1 MEEWLQIIFKFLI
14 SFMVPLL
21 RDGLSRTCN
30 VTGYILSQH
39 NQGTFTPPV
48 IPSPPPPIPLG
59 KRNKTL
65 ITHINRFNVSDQVS
79 LDWTAWPT
87 EFLLHLFLYSGL
99 IVLDWIENRFS
110 LFYMWQWKTNSKCI
124 DRQAAWKLR
133 RKSNL
138 HQFVNSNINCLM
150 LK

>member
-1 MEEWLQIIFKFLI
+1 MVIISIEMEEWLQIIFKFLI

-59 KRNKTL
+59 KRNKTDNTYQQ
-65 ITHINRFNVSDQVS
+65 IQCFRS
-79 LDWTAWPT
+79 
-87 EFLLHLFLYSGL
+87 
-99 IVLDWIENRFS
+99 S
-110 LFYMWQWKTNSKCI
+110 LFRLN
-124 DRQAAWKLR
+124 RLA
-133 RKSNL
+133 
-138 HQFVNSNINCLM
+138 H
-150 LK
+150 